1 MVEYRV
7 AHLDELEQVGY
18 RGSKLG
24 RVRDAVGIRAF
35 GISSWTAENAGDQLV
50 PEHAED
56 QEGDNE
62 ELYVVVRG
70 RARFEVGDD
79 TFDAPQGT
87 IVFVPP
93 GPESRRTAHAEEA
106 GTIVLA
112 IGATAG
118 EPYEADGWLELWG
131 PVYDLYQAGDYEGVI
146 ANGREAIEA
155 HPQHGG
161 PLYNLACVE
170 SLAGHTQ
177 DSLRHLRM
185 AIEAYPGFRD
195 VARDDSDFD
204 AIRDEPGFRE
214 LVG

>member
-1 MVEYRV
+1 M
-7 AHLDELEQVGY
+7 
-18 RGSKLG
+18 
-24 RVRDAVGIRAF
+24 
-35 GISSWTAENAGDQLV
+35 
-50 PEHAED
+50 
-56 QEGDNE
+56 
-62 ELYVVVRG
+62 
-70 RARFEVGDD
+70 
-79 TFDAPQGT
+79 
-87 IVFVPP
+87 
-93 GPESRRTAHAEEA
+93 
-106 GTIVLA
+106 
-112 IGATAG
+112 
-118 EPYEADGWLELWG
+118 PYEADGWLELWG

-146 ANGREAIEA
+146 AKGREAIEA

-195 VARDDSDFD
+195 VARGDSDFE